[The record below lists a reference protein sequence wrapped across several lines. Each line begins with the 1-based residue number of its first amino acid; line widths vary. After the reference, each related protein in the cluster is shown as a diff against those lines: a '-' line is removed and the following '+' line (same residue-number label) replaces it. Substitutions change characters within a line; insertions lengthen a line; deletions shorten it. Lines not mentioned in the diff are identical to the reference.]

1 MTGMG
6 SDGVEGLA
14 ALRAAGGVTL
24 VQDEASSVVF
34 GMPKAAL
41 DRGAAEVALP
51 PRELARAL
59 VRLWK
64 GGAG

>member
-6 SDGVEGLA
+6 VDGVEGLL
-14 ALRAAGGVTL
+14 ALRAAGGLTL
-24 VQDEASSVVF
+24 VQDEPSSVVF

-41 DRGAAEVALP
+41 DRGAAELALP

-59 VRLWK
+59 ARAWK
-64 GGAG
+64 EGGA